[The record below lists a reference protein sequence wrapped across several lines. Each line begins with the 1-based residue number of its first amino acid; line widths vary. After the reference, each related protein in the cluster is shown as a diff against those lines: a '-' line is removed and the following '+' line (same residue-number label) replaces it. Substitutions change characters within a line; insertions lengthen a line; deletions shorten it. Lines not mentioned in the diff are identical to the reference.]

1 MFPKIFLI
9 SFFLFSIIF
18 CQSDL
23 EQGIEQY
30 NNRHLGCIEDRAK
43 SEPISK
49 AIIHFE
55 NALSNEVEK
64 SEASLY
70 LLKSYFFKSKFV
82 INDKILKKDLLRKGK
97 DLGSI
102 LVNNFPSSVDY
113 RYWYLV
119 NLGSWAEEY
128 GVFAAAKE
136 GVADQMRYHSKK
148 IIDID
153 SDYENGAGYFLL
165 GAVHYKA
172 PYIPFILSWPNNK
185 EAIKYLKLA
194 NKTGDAEIAQVV
206 YLAEALNKD
215 KKKAEAIK
223 LLESVINNIPSEDNY
238 ASDWEWIKKA
248 RIILDDLND

>member
-1 MFPKIFLI
+1 MFPKVFLI

-18 CQSDL
+18 CRSDL
-23 EQGIEQY
+23 EQGIKQY

-49 AIIHFE
+49 AIIHFQ
-55 NALSNEVEK
+55 NALNNKAEK

-82 INDKILKKDLLRKGK
+82 IKDKILKKDLLSKGK

-113 RYWYLV
+113 RYWYLI

-194 NKTGDAEIAQVV
+194 NETGDAEIAQVV
-206 YLAEALNKD
+206 YLAQALNKD

>member
-1 MFPKIFLI
+1 M
-9 SFFLFSIIF
+9 
-18 CQSDL
+18 
-23 EQGIEQY
+23 
-30 NNRHLGCIEDRAK
+30 
-43 SEPISK
+43 
-49 AIIHFE
+49 
-55 NALSNEVEK
+55 
-64 SEASLY
+64 
-70 LLKSYFFKSKFV
+70 
-82 INDKILKKDLLRKGK
+82 
-97 DLGSI
+97 
-102 LVNNFPSSVDY
+102 VNNFPSSVDY

>member
-23 EQGIEQY
+23 EQGIIQY

-55 NALSNEVEK
+55 NALNNEAEK

-248 RIILDDLND
+248 RIILNDLND